1 MIKSL
6 DSVLK
11 DYMTKSERTDKLS
24 YFFPFLNAEPPPPP
38 PPAERT
44 CSTCSKTCDVG
55 VKCWWCGNE

>member
-11 DYMTKSERTDKLS
+11 DYCIREYIAKYPGLGKWHPDYERLS
-24 YFFPFLNAEPPPPP
+24 A